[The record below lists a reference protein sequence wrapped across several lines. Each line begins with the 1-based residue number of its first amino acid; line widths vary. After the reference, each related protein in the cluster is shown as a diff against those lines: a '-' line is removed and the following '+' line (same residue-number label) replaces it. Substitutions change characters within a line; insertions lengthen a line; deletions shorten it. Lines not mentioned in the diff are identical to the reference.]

1 MLFLGLRRAIALL
14 AVPFLIGSSL
24 RPSAAQSSA
33 QPSGQ
38 EVLVDQLLSE
48 VQLALAKVQQ
58 ELKSDDMPPLESV
71 TLDLTAEAKKDA
83 GGKINLFI
91 VSFGKKWEKDLS
103 QEIEVT
109 LKPPGPNLP
118 LKVGKGPSVSDEL
131 QAAILSAARGVQKAR
146 GDKQV
151 PLVTSAVKVVLTF
164 VVKGDTSGGIKF
176 TIAPVTIDL
185 SGELADS
192 ATQKITVN
200 FGNPDKKK

>member
-1 MLFLGLRRAIALL
+1 MLLGLRPAIAFLTPL
-14 AVPFLIGSSL
+14 FLIYSSIG
-24 RPSAAQSSA
+24 PAAAQPAA
-33 QPSGQ
+33 QPGGQ
-38 EVLVDQLLSE
+38 EVLIDQLLSE

-58 ELKSDDMPPLESV
+58 ELKSDNMPPLESV

-109 LKPPGPNLP
+109 LKPPSPNLP
-118 LKVGKGPSVSDEL
+118 LKVGKAPSVSDEL

-151 PLVTSAVKVVLTF
+151 PLVTSALKVVLTF
-164 VVKGDTSGGIKF
+164 VVKGDTNGGLRF

-200 FGNPDKKK
+200 FANPDKKK